1 AAGGGAVKMRA
12 ARRAPA
18 SRALAA
24 NLLVVGA
31 AALVALL
38 VVEILLRVLPIRDPS
53 MVTAFQNPPWEA
65 WSDPAW
71 GNPGPQAYRA
81 EPTIGYEHAP
91 DVDEHV
97 SLRPHAGGS
106 FHFHT
111 NNLGF
116 RRDSESRPD
125 KTPGTLRVL
134 VLGDSH
140 TDGYV
145 DNAESFSS
153 LLETA
158 LARRVGSPPV
168 EVLNAGVVGYSP
180 AQEILWYERHG
191 PALAPDVV
199 LLVLY
204 AGNDVVELADPTK
217 PGVDPTTGDARPGPD
232 GSAPA
237 PGKFGPHDRLD
248 ALRVVALTR
257 AAIRFGPLA
266 PLWRRF
272 DLPGAIREVGEF
284 RTDTVSAVLREC
296 HGCFWQSLLQAAHA
310 EHHPERSRAD
320 IDGVAAIAIGLDARV
335 RARGG
340 HTVIAVLPTR
350 AQVEPALARGERDRV
365 VALLG
370 LAPDSPTFEDEIV
383 EAWVGRF
390 RAAAVDVISLR
401 EPLREAA
408 AAGAQYYE
416 RDWHLGPLG
425 HRTVAAALADSLTK
439 TLSASSSNARR

>member
-1 AAGGGAVKMRA
+1 MRA
-12 ARRAPA
+12 ANRVLAP
-18 SRALAA
+18 RALAA

-31 AALVALL
+31 AALFALL

-53 MVTAFQNPPWEA
+53 MVTAFQNPPWES

-71 GNPGPQAYRA
+71 GNPGPQTYRA

-91 DVDEHV
+91 HVDEQV
-97 SLRPHAGGS
+97 SLRAHAGGS

-111 NNLGF
+111 NALGL
-116 RRDSESRPD
+116 RRDRETTRE
-125 KTPGTLRVL
+125 KVAGTLRVL

-153 LLETA
+153 LLESQ
-158 LARRVGSPPV
+158 LAGRVGSPPV

-191 PALAPDVV
+191 AALAPDVV
-199 LLVLY
+199 ILVLY

-217 PGVDPTTGDARPGPD
+217 PGVDPMTGDALPAPAGT
-232 GSAPA
+232 APA

-266 PLWRRF
+266 PLWRRL

-310 EHHPERSRAD
+310 EHHRERTRAD
-320 IDGVAAIAIGLDARV
+320 IDGVAEIAIGLDARV

-340 HTVIAVLPTR
+340 HAVIAVLPTR
-350 AQVEPALARGERDRV
+350 AQVEPALAQAERDRV

-370 LAPDSPTFEDEIV
+370 LSPESPPFEDEV
-383 EAWVGRF
+383 VDAWIARL

-401 EPLREAA
+401 EPLRQAA
-408 AAGAQYYE
+408 SAGAQYYE

-439 TLSASSSNARR
+439 TLSAWSSDTRR